1 MSYNLKD
8 LMCRGNITLEIVD
21 DFVLYK
27 AELMSSIGNIFRNN
41 DSSTEITLT
50 VFKGLDDI
58 THKFTDIEWKRF
70 TFDSNGESDKTWGDK
85 HKGKRTITVTKEEIE
100 GKAVIQCA
108 VYQNIESERKLVAAQ
123 SITFIDI
130 NDMVPSAKP
139 PLNPIDG
146 EIWIDNSVDP
156 PVIKVWDEE
165 KGQWITITIA
175 GSSTKNLINNS
186 NFWKAYDFTD
196 FKLVGNLHDYRI
208 APYQGK
214 NYAQLRADTYDN
226 EIRGFYQDISK
237 SYYPEET
244 YLMQAK
250 AYILDETGM
259 YDGGLSFRIVDVT
272 TKQGP
277 NLEEIEVEKEIV
289 SKTFKLR
296 NDKVS
301 TVHTTFTM
309 PTKIN
314 KLRVYVYGE
323 KEKAFHIAVT
333 ELSLSHN
340 TQLHDW
346 EMSDDDLQW
355 KIDNKVSNDPK
366 EVFNAL
372 TDGGK
377 MQGIYTAINPETK
390 KDDYYINAN
399 YIKSGQVEADYIN
412 AKGLTVS
419 KDIPQEDGTNKT
431 INTLEVT
438 KDGDV
443 HILANKLSIMPYAET
458 NIPTKDEVN
467 KELETKVNA
476 DKESIITA
484 INDTGIFMENGKL
497 TINADNV
504 STGILKSRND
514 MANFN
519 LNEGTFRLGKNDNN
533 FKLKFD
539 GTDLLFGQGA
549 IKWENLDNSITEE
562 LIPYDVYLEKSFV
575 LVGDE
580 VNNTEVSQGEDGQ
593 LIIPEEKPVNRVLA
607 VKGND
612 KLIAVETTPKDGEF
626 NFRILEQSGC
636 EAIKYTNDSFYI
648 NKVNSENAYVKV
660 SVSCEDKQILTRT
673 MTITNKNIEGTPGPA
688 GPPGPGGDLATF
700 VYCKSNEKP
709 AKPTGNNPEGWYE
722 RIEEIIE
729 QGDLWCSQG
738 IKDANTGDIKG
749 EWQEPYKL
757 EDANNNLLSN
767 YKWTPGT
774 GDCGIYKALGGST
787 ENIRTTDKDPKGN
800 QNILW
805 TAISQDANGIMDF
818 IDGGF
823 SASVKIDYMKTYRFS
838 VWAKVSDKNCYINM
852 AADISN
858 TEDKGGGAQPNP
870 VFFSGPFPEIDKWYL
885 IVGYVLGTGIPH
897 NPTNSG
903 VYDSANGDRIIINGK
918 EQTLPIFKN
927 KDGAKQQTIRVF
939 MSGGEQVGVNAKFF
953 DPRIEIID
961 GEEQTIDSML
971 GKMSNMKWI
980 YEWNGTKT
988 EINGSSVLTPKLFT
1002 GTIDE
1007 ITGKH
1012 TGIAMGMDVLG
1023 NGQNGIV
1030 GYSKGLKTFHIKT
1043 DGSAI
1048 FGDESKDHIEIS
1060 SNGIATI
1067 PVVKGDNIQAN
1078 KLVVYY
1084 TDSNGEQILDEN
1096 KKPIKTLEVTDRG
1109 EVILHPSK
1117 FEMLSGIINGG
1128 GSGGDSGSDALVPQ
1142 LQELGM
1148 IFDTSG
1154 PKPKFEINAT
1164 QITTGELAADRLS
1177 LYGLNVY
1184 KKSFDGNKTDTKT
1197 LEVTETGDINI
1208 NAQNFRL
1215 CSTNEYGDLINGEN
1229 INDMVSSIIV
1239 DPNTI
1244 SIISQNIDIK
1254 GVVTFGN
1261 LTNALQNG
1269 GFSYTDENGRDKWL
1283 TTKIDGGIIET
1294 NTIKLNSLESNS
1306 QNPIITLFDQ
1316 CALDA
1321 TYKNNEG
1328 HGNSIRLKWNNNN
1341 YVYIGD
1347 QDFRVVLRNSDAT
1360 FKVTHDS
1367 VLMGNTRVY
1376 FTGAVY
1382 SYITNSNGEV
1392 KTIDLRNQLSSRDNT
1407 SQCTCD
1413 HRSLYPVRTMSLGY
1427 SGSSWT
1433 KVHAT
1438 DGVVRLSDKNKK
1450 ENISYLSNNK
1460 NSKENK
1466 INKNTIYNIK
1476 PEIDNFDLYNFIK
1489 NDLNL
1494 CTFNYK
1500 EEEDQYSISNTSYQI
1515 GFIAQDI
1522 ENNNVGKYIV
1532 TNYGDE
1538 KNKKLMIIESNYI
1551 NTIAGALKVAINK
1564 IESLEQ
1570 RIVDLENKLNGG
1582 EI

>member
-8 LMCRGNITLEIVD
+8 LICRGNITLEIVD

-41 DSSTEITLT
+41 DTETEITLS

-70 TFDSNGESDKTWGDK
+70 TFDSNGEGDKTWGDK

-108 VYQNIESERKLVAAQ
+108 VYQMMEGERKLVAAQ

-165 KGQWITITIA
+165 KGQWITITVA
-175 GSSTKNLINNS
+175 GASTKNLINNS
-186 NFWKAYDFTD
+186 SFWKAYDFTD
-196 FKLVGNLHDYRI
+196 FKLVGNLQDYRI

-214 NYAQLRADTYDN
+214 NYAQLRADFYDD

-259 YDGGLSFRIVDVT
+259 YDGGISFRIVDVT

-277 NLEEIEVEKEIV
+277 NLEEIEVETEII
-289 SKTFKLR
+289 SKTFKLK

-301 TVHTTFTM
+301 TIHTTFTM

-431 INTLEVT
+431 VNTLEVT

-476 DKESIITA
+476 DKDSIVNA
-484 INDTGIFMENGKL
+484 INDTGIFLENGKL

-519 LNEGTFRLGKNDNN
+519 LNEGTFRLGNSDDN

-539 GTDLLFGQGA
+539 GTDLLFGKGA
-549 IKWENLDNSITEE
+549 IKWENLDNTITDE

-575 LVGDE
+575 IVGDE

-607 VKGND
+607 VKGNN
-612 KLIAVETTPKDGEF
+612 KLTPVNTTPKEGEF
-626 NFRILEQSGC
+626 SFRILEQNGC
-636 EAIKYTNDSFYI
+636 EAIKHTKDSFYI
-648 NKVNSENAYVKV
+648 NRVDVENAYVKV
-660 SVSCEDKQILTRT
+660 SISCEDKQVLTRT
-673 MTITNKNIEGTPGPA
+673 MTITNKNIEGIEGPP

-738 IKDANTGDIKG
+738 IRDANTGDIKG

-757 EDANNNLLSN
+757 EDANNNLLAN
-767 YKWTPGT
+767 YTWTSGT

-787 ENIRTTDKDPKGN
+787 ENMRTTDKDPKGN
-800 QNILW
+800 QSILW

-838 VWAKVSDKNCYINM
+838 VWAKASDKNCYINM
-852 AADISN
+852 AADMSN

-870 VFFSGPFPEIDKWYL
+870 IFFSGPLPETDKWYL
-885 IVGYVLGTGIPH
+885 IVGYVLGAGIPH

-903 VYDSANGDRIIINGK
+903 VYDSTNGDRIVINGK

-927 KDGAKQQTIRVF
+927 KDGATQQTIRVF
-939 MSGGEQVGVNAKFF
+939 MSGGEIVGVNAKFF

-961 GEEQTIDSML
+961 GEEQSIDSML

-1012 TGIAMGMDVLG
+1012 TGVAMGMDVLG
-1023 NGQNGIV
+1023 DGQNGIV
-1030 GYSKGLKTFHIKT
+1030 GYSKGDKTFHIKT

-1048 FGDESKDHIEIS
+1048 FGKEDKDHIKIS
-1060 SNGIATI
+1060 SDGIATI
-1067 PVVKGDNIQAN
+1067 PTVKGDNIQAN

-1117 FEMLSGIINGG
+1117 FEMLSGIIGGG
-1128 GSGGDSGSDALVPQ
+1128 GSGGDSESNALVPQ

-1148 IFDTSG
+1148 IFDMKSNPPQFT
-1154 PKPKFEINAT
+1154 INAT
-1164 QITTGELAADRLS
+1164 QITAGQLSADRLD
-1177 LYGLNVY
+1177 LYGLTVY
-1184 KKSFDGNKTDTKT
+1184 KQGTTIPTFKVDYDGSITIRTDSFKLDTGTQDSYFDDALSSTVSQIVVKPD
-1197 LEVTETGDINI
+1197 VIN
-1208 NAQNFRL
+1208 
-1215 CSTNEYGDLINGEN
+1215 
-1229 INDMVSSIIV
+1229 V
-1239 DPNTI
+1239 
-1244 SIISQNIDIK
+1244 ISQNINLN
-1254 GVVTFGN
+1254 GYVTI
-1261 LTNALQNG
+1261 
-1269 GFSYTDENGRDKWL
+1269 SD
-1283 TTKIDGGIIET
+1283 
-1294 NTIKLNSLESNS
+1294 LESKNGSTEIHGAHIKTGTISCDHLSSNNS
-1306 QNPIITLFDQ
+1306 NPIITLFKDRNGQ
-1316 CALDA
+1316 ACAIDA
-1321 TYKNNEG
+1321 TASMNTG
-1328 HGNSIRLKWNNNN
+1328 VGTAIRVKWN
-1341 YVYIGD
+1341 D
-1347 QDFRVVLRNSDAT
+1347 
-1360 FKVTHDS
+1360 
-1367 VLMGNTRVY
+1367 
-1376 FTGAVY
+1376 
-1382 SYITNSNGEV
+1382 
-1392 KTIDLRNQLSSRDNT
+1392 
-1407 SQCTCD
+1407 
-1413 HRSLYPVRTMSLGY
+1413 
-1427 SGSSWT
+1427 
-1433 KVHAT
+1433 
-1438 DGVVRLSDKNKK
+1438 
-1450 ENISYLSNNK
+1450 
-1460 NSKENK
+1460 
-1466 INKNTIYNIK
+1466 
-1476 PEIDNFDLYNFIK
+1476 
-1489 NDLNL
+1489 
-1494 CTFNYK
+1494 
-1500 EEEDQYSISNTSYQI
+1500 
-1515 GFIAQDI
+1515 
-1522 ENNNVGKYIV
+1522 
-1532 TNYGDE
+1532 
-1538 KNKKLMIIESNYI
+1538 SNYI
-1551 NTIAGALKVAINK
+1551 YIGTNYMAFFGSAGKYCAFEPEKISFSRCCLDIVRNVGSEGKYVHCLLRHNEQTSSSGAIKLMGTNLGVQCRQSDDKNYCNISAMNFVSQRSLNKEYSLKKTKEKKEYINELKNINVLEYQNTNNENYFKETSSTVLGIDPLDINTPSSIILRAGEEPCDIGIELHSLSALNTKVIQELINK
-1564 IESLEQ
+1564 IET
-1570 RIVDLENKLNGG
+1570 LENKITELETKLNGG
-1582 EI
+1582 EITNGSI

>member
-8 LMCRGNITLEIVD
+8 LICRGNITLEIVD

-41 DSSTEITLT
+41 DTETEITLS

-70 TFDSNGESDKTWGDK
+70 TFDSNGEDDKSWGDK

-108 VYQNIESERKLVAAQ
+108 VYQMIEGERSLVAAQ

-139 PLNPIDG
+139 PLNPMDG

-165 KGQWITITIA
+165 KGQWITITVA
-175 GSSTKNLINNS
+175 GASTKNLINNS

-196 FKLVGNLHDYRI
+196 FKLVGNLQDYRI

-214 NYAQLRADTYDN
+214 RYAQLRSDFYDN

-259 YDGGLSFRIVDVT
+259 YDGGISFRIVDVT

-277 NLEEIEVEKEIV
+277 NLEEIEVETEII

-301 TVHTTFTM
+301 TIHTTFTM

-399 YIKSGQVEADYIN
+399 YIKSGQVEAEYIN

-419 KDIPQEDGTNKT
+419 RELENET
-431 INTLEVT
+431 IKTLEVT
-438 KDGDV
+438 KDGEV
-443 HILANKLSIMPYAET
+443 HIIADKFSLRPYAET
-458 NIPTKDEVN
+458 NVPTKDEVET
-467 KELETKVNA
+467 ELNTKVNA

-612 KLIAVETTPKDGEF
+612 KLIAVEATPKDGEF

-709 AKPTGNNPEGWYE
+709 AKPVGNNPEGWYE

-800 QNILW
+800 QSILW
-805 TAISQDANGIMDF
+805 TAISQDANGMMDF

-858 TEDKGGGAQPNP
+858 TEDKDGGAQPNP
-870 VFFSGPFPEIDKWYL
+870 VFFSGPLPEIDKWYL

-1117 FEMLSGIINGG
+1117 FEMLSGIIDGG

-1164 QITTGELAADRLS
+1164 QITTGELNADRLS
-1177 LYGLNVY
+1177 LYGLVI
-1184 KKSFDGNKTDTKT
+1184 KNKNTGQNSM
-1197 LEVTETGDINI
+1197 EVTQSGEIYINTHNFNLTSGENLDNYLSGKSIALRISQDSQAMDLIAPNI
-1208 NAQNFRL
+1208 NLNGYVTF
-1215 CSTNEYGDLINGEN
+1215 SDLSGNGTTTINGAN
-1229 INDMVSSIIV
+1229 IVTDSIKCNQIGAAGKYGEAV
-1239 DPNTI
+1239 LKLFGE
-1244 SIISQNIDIK
+1244 SCEID
-1254 GVVTFGN
+1254 
-1261 LTNALQNG
+1261 AQ
-1269 GFSYTDENGRDKWL
+1269 S
-1283 TTKIDGGIIET
+1283 DG
-1294 NTIKLNSLESNS
+1294 
-1306 QNPIITLFDQ
+1306 
-1316 CALDA
+1316 
-1321 TYKNNEG
+1321 
-1328 HGNSIRLKWNNNN
+1328 IRLKWDNYN
-1341 YVYIGD
+1341 YVRTGTNSITFFCNGQHLGYIRETDGGQFYIGNANSGIVISRD
-1347 QDFRVVLRNSDAT
+1347 GQRVDFCTSGKTPCRTSSLRHVSEDWGSGKTLEGAIESLQSKHSFVVPNTYSNTKNINNFSKDIMNITVLKDENIKTLKETNKYIDENYLVDNNPKLKIELTDTTPDYLIEEDFRGEKYV
-1360 FKVTHDS
+1360 
-1367 VLMGNTRVY
+1367 NT
-1376 FTGAVY
+1376 
-1382 SYITNSNGEV
+1382 
-1392 KTIDLRNQLSSRDNT
+1392 LSLACLN
-1407 SQCTCD
+1407 
-1413 HRSLYPVRTMSLGY
+1413 
-1427 SGSSWT
+1427 
-1433 KVHAT
+1433 
-1438 DGVVRLSDKNKK
+1438 
-1450 ENISYLSNNK
+1450 LSNIQELIKK
-1460 NSKENK
+1460 N
-1466 INKNTIYNIK
+1466 
-1476 PEIDNFDLYNFIK
+1476 
-1489 NDLNL
+1489 
-1494 CTFNYK
+1494 
-1500 EEEDQYSISNTSYQI
+1500 EE
-1515 GFIAQDI
+1515 
-1522 ENNNVGKYIV
+1522 
-1532 TNYGDE
+1532 
-1538 KNKKLMIIESNYI
+1538 
-1551 NTIAGALKVAINK
+1551 
-1564 IESLEQ
+1564 LEQ

>member
-8 LMCRGNITLEIVD
+8 LICRGNITLEIVD

-41 DSSTEITLT
+41 DTETEITLS

-70 TFDSNGESDKTWGDK
+70 TFDSNGEDDKSWGDK

-108 VYQNIESERKLVAAQ
+108 VYQMIEGERELVAAQ

-139 PLNPIDG
+139 PLNPMDG

-165 KGQWITITIA
+165 KGQWITITVA
-175 GSSTKNLINNS
+175 GASTKNLINNS

-196 FKLVGNLHDYRI
+196 FKLIGNLQDYRI

-214 NYAQLRADTYDN
+214 RYAQLRADFYDN
-226 EIRGFYQDISK
+226 ETRGFYQDISK

-277 NLEEIEVEKEIV
+277 NLEEIEVEEEII

-301 TVHTTFTM
+301 TIHTTFTM

-399 YIKSGQVEADYIN
+399 YIKSGQVEAEYIN

-419 KDIPQEDGTNKT
+419 RELENET
-431 INTLEVT
+431 IKTLEVT
-438 KDGDV
+438 KDGEV
-443 HILANKLSIMPYAET
+443 HIIADKFSLRPYAET
-458 NIPTKDEVN
+458 NVPTKDEVET
-467 KELETKVNA
+467 ELNTKVNA
-476 DKESIITA
+476 DKESIVNA
-484 INDTGIFMENGKL
+484 INDTGIFLENGKL

-519 LNEGTFRLGKNDNN
+519 LNEGTFRLGKSDNN

-575 LVGDE
+575 IVGDE
-580 VNNTEVSQGEDGQ
+580 VNSTEVSQGEDGQ

-607 VKGND
+607 VKGNN
-612 KLIAVETTPKDGEF
+612 KLTPVNTTPKEGEF
-626 NFRILEQSGC
+626 SFRILEQNGC
-636 EAIKYTNDSFYI
+636 EAIKHTKDSFYI
-648 NKVNSENAYVKV
+648 NRVDVENAYVKV
-660 SVSCEDKQILTRT
+660 SVSCEDKQVLTRT
-673 MTITNKNIEGTPGPA
+673 MTITNKNIEGKPGPA

-709 AKPTGNNPEGWYE
+709 AKPVGNKPEGWYE

-738 IKDANTGDIKG
+738 IRDANTGDIKG
-749 EWQEPYKL
+749 QWQEPYKL
-757 EDANNNLLSN
+757 EEGNNNLLSN

-800 QNILW
+800 QSILW

-838 VWAKVSDKNCYINM
+838 VWAKASDKNCYINM

-870 VFFSGPFPEIDKWYL
+870 VFFSGPLPETDKWYL
-885 IVGYVLGTGIPH
+885 IVGYVLGAGIPH

-927 KDGAKQQTIRVF
+927 KDGATQQTIRVF
-939 MSGGEQVGVNAKFF
+939 MSGGETVGVNAKFF

-961 GEEQTIDSML
+961 GEEQSIDSML

-1012 TGIAMGMDVLG
+1012 TGVAMGMDVLG
-1023 NGQNGIV
+1023 DGQNGIV

-1048 FGDESKDHIEIS
+1048 FGDENKDHIEIS
-1060 SNGIATI
+1060 NDGIATI

-1117 FEMLSGIINGG
+1117 FEMLSGIIGGG
-1128 GSGGDSGSDALVPQ
+1128 GSGEDSGSDALVPQ

-1148 IFDTSG
+1148 IFDMKSNPPQFT
-1154 PKPKFEINAT
+1154 INAT
-1164 QITTGELAADRLS
+1164 QIKTGQLTADRLD
-1177 LYGLNVY
+1177 LYGLTIY
-1184 KKSFDGNKTDTKT
+1184 KQGTSIPTFKVDYDGSITIRTDSFKLDTGIQDSSFDAALN
-1197 LEVTETGDINI
+1197 
-1208 NAQNFRL
+1208 
-1215 CSTNEYGDLINGEN
+1215 S
-1229 INDMVSSIIV
+1229 MVSSIVV
-1239 DPNTI
+1239 DPTTI
-1244 SIISQNIDIK
+1244 KAIAEKVEIISDF
-1254 GVVTFGN
+1254 VTFSDLSGSR
-1261 LTNALQNG
+1261 TTTING
-1269 GFSYTDENGRDKWL
+1269 DNI
-1283 TTKIDGGIIET
+1283 TTGTIRCNRIGTANKYDDAI
-1294 NTIKLNSLESNS
+1294 IKLFHHNSGN
-1306 QNPIITLFDQ
+1306 
-1316 CALDA
+1316 CAIDA
-1321 TYKNNEG
+1321 TANMNTG
-1328 HGNSIRLKWNNNN
+1328 QGTAIRLKWDNNN
-1341 YVYIGD
+1341 YYLVESGD
-1347 QDFRVVLRNSDAT
+1347 AKIFLNGDSKYTFGSGTFTVNSD
-1360 FKVTHDS
+1360 KVTMKATSDGHYFIYWTS
-1367 VLMGNTRVY
+1367 GGGGIKLMNNWETGVQIRGSNDKYYVQIVSSKFTVGQNKQSTYSSSIQYKNTKDVKNY
-1376 FTGAVY
+1376 LSDIEKLNIEETIEY
-1382 SYITNSNGEV
+1382 NNQSLYKTNDRMIEETVGLSINAYDPTTPDII
-1392 KTIDLRNQLSSRDNT
+1392 KTIIDKSAEDKETGLDLLSVA
-1407 SQCTCD
+1407 C
-1413 HRSLYPVRTMSLGY
+1413 LGL
-1427 SGSSWT
+1427 
-1433 KVHAT
+1433 K
-1438 DGVVRLSDKNKK
+1438 GVQELIVKIKL
-1450 ENISYLSNNK
+1450 L
-1460 NSKENK
+1460 ENK
-1466 INKNTIYNIK
+1466 
-1476 PEIDNFDLYNFIK
+1476 
-1489 NDLNL
+1489 
-1494 CTFNYK
+1494 
-1500 EEEDQYSISNTSYQI
+1500 
-1515 GFIAQDI
+1515 
-1522 ENNNVGKYIV
+1522 V
-1532 TNYGDE
+1532 TE
-1538 KNKKLMIIESNYI
+1538 
-1551 NTIAGALKVAINK
+1551 
-1564 IESLEQ
+1564 LET
-1570 RIVDLENKLNGG
+1570 KLNGG
-1582 EI
+1582 EIVG

>member
-1 MSYNLKD
+1 MFLSYNLKD
-8 LMCRGNITLEIVD
+8 LICRGALTLEVVD
-21 DFVLYK
+21 DLVLYK

-41 DSSTEITLT
+41 DLSTDIT
-50 VFKGLDDI
+50 VVVYKGLDDI
-58 THKFTDIEWKRF
+58 TNKFTDIEWKRF
-70 TFDSNGESDKTWGDK
+70 TFDSNGEDDKTWGEK
-85 HKGKRTITVTKEEIE
+85 HKGKKTITVTREEIL
-100 GKAVIQCA
+100 GKAVIQCG
-108 VYQNIESERKLVAAQ
+108 VYQNISGERELVAAQ
-123 SITFIDI
+123 SITFIDV
-130 NDMVPSAKP
+130 NDMTPSTTP
-139 PLNPIDG
+139 PDNPKDG
-146 EIWIDNSVDP
+146 EIWIDSSVDP
-156 PVIKVWDEE
+156 PIINIWDEE
-165 KGQWITITIA
+165 KGQWRPITTV

-186 NFWKAYDFTD
+186 NFWKGYDFTD
-196 FKLVGNLHDYRI
+196 FTLTGKLNDYRI

-214 NYAQLRADTYDN
+214 NYAQLRADGYDE
-226 EIRGFYQDISK
+226 EIRGFYQDIKK
-237 SYYPEET
+237 SYFPDET
-244 YLMQAK
+244 YILQAN
-250 AYILDETGM
+250 AYLLDFTGM
-259 YDGGLSFRIVDVT
+259 YDGGITLKVVDVT

-277 NLEEIEVEKEIV
+277 NLEEIEVEKELV
-289 SKTFKLR
+289 SETFKLK
-296 NDKVS
+296 NNKIDHIYTSFV
-301 TVHTTFTM
+301 M
-309 PTKIN
+309 PTKIT

-323 KEKAFHIAVT
+323 IGKAFHIAIT

-340 TQLHDW
+340 NKPHDW

-372 TDGGK
+372 TDNGK
-377 MQGIYTAINPETK
+377 MQGIYTAINPETGN
-390 KDDYYINAN
+390 DDYYINAN

-431 INTLEVT
+431 VNTLEVT

-484 INDTGIFMENGKL
+484 INDTGMFMENGKL
-497 TINADNV
+497 INADNV

-514 MANFN
+514 MSKFD
-519 LNEGTFRLGKNDNN
+519 LNNGTFRLGNSDDN
-533 FKLKFD
+533 FKSKFD
-539 GTDLLFGQGA
+539 GTDLLFGKGA
-549 IKWENLDNSITEE
+549 IKWENLDNTITEE
-562 LIPYDVYLEKSFV
+562 LMPYDVYLEKTFV
-575 LVGDE
+575 IVDDE
-580 VNNTEVSQGEDGQ
+580 VNTSETTQGEDGE
-593 LIIPEEKPVNRVLA
+593 LIIPDAKPTNRVLA

-612 KLIAVETTPKDGEF
+612 KLTPVDTTTPKENEF
-626 NFRILEQSGC
+626 SFRILEQSNC
-636 EAIKYTNDSFYI
+636 EAIKYKPDSFYI
-648 NKVNSENAYVKV
+648 NRVDAENAYVKV
-660 SVSCEDKQILTRT
+660 SISCEDKQILTRT
-673 MTITNKNIEGTPGPA
+673 MTITNKNIEGVEGPPGPQ
-688 GPPGPGGDLATF
+688 GPGGDLATF

-738 IKDANTGDIKG
+738 IRDANTGDIKG

-757 EDANNNLLSN
+757 EDADNNLLAN
-767 YKWTPGT
+767 YTWTPGT

-787 ENIRTTDKDPKGN
+787 ENMRTTDKDPKGN
-800 QNILW
+800 QSILW

-838 VWAKVSDKNCYINM
+838 VWAKTSDKNCYINM

-858 TEDKGGGAQPNP
+858 TEDKGGGANPNP
-870 VFFSGPFPEIDKWYL
+870 VFFSAPLPETDKWYL

-927 KDGAKQQTIRVF
+927 KDGATQQTIRVF
-939 MSGGEQVGVNAKFF
+939 MSGGEIVGVNAKFF

-1012 TGIAMGMDVLG
+1012 TGVAMGMDVLG

-1117 FEMLSGIINGG
+1117 FEMLSGVIGG
-1128 GSGGDSGSDALVPQ
+1128 GSSGGDSDSNALIPQ

-1148 IFDTSG
+1148 IFDMNAN
-1154 PKPKFEINAT
+1154 PPQFNINAT
-1164 QITTGELAADRLS
+1164 QITAGQLAANRLD
-1177 LYGLNVY
+1177 LYGLKVINKNTGNTSLEI
-1184 KKSFDGNKTDTKT
+1184 KKSG
-1197 LEVTETGDINI
+1197 EVTISTESFKLDSGTQEDSINSI
-1208 NAQNFRL
+1208 
-1215 CSTNEYGDLINGEN
+1215 
-1229 INDMVSSIIV
+1229 VSSIV
-1239 DPNTI
+1239 MDQNTI
-1244 SIISQNIDIK
+1244 DMIAGKINIK
-1254 GVVTFGN
+1254 GMVTFED
-1261 LTNALQNG
+1261 LNAALSTSDPDGDYVGSDGHLHRTEING
-1269 GFSYTDENGRDKWL
+1269 GN
-1283 TTKIDGGIIET
+1283 
-1294 NTIKLNSLESNS
+1294 IKTGTVTLDALSSNNSSK
-1306 QNPIITLFDQ
+1306 PIIRLFDN

-1321 TYKNNEG
+1321 TANMNQGKG
-1328 HGNSIRLKWNNNN
+1328 QSIRLKWDDSN
-1341 YVYIGD
+1341 YIRIDANGTMIYTNAQSTLSLSSREGNLVSFFGGAASIDTAKSTARFRQSDENYISIGGTAES
-1347 QDFRVVLRNSDAT
+1347 QFRVWIGGKTV
-1360 FKVTHDS
+1360 FKVTPS
-1367 VLMGNTRVY
+1367 GPASIISANLYELPTQLTRDKRTDFNDFVY
-1376 FTGAVY
+1376 DELGD
-1382 SYITNSNGEV
+1382 
-1392 KTIDLRNQLSSRDNT
+1392 TISM
-1407 SQCTCD
+1407 
-1413 HRSLYPVRTMSLGY
+1413 Y
-1427 SGSSWT
+1427 
-1433 KVHAT
+1433 
-1438 DGVVRLSDKNKK
+1438 
-1450 ENISYLSNNK
+1450 SNNK
-1460 NSKENK
+1460 LE
-1466 INKNTIYNIK
+1466 
-1476 PEIDNFDLYNFIK
+1476 
-1489 NDLNL
+1489 
-1494 CTFNYK
+1494 
-1500 EEEDQYSISNTSYQI
+1500 
-1515 GFIAQDI
+1515 
-1522 ENNNVGKYIV
+1522 
-1532 TNYGDE
+1532 
-1538 KNKKLMIIESNYI
+1538 I
-1551 NTIAGALKVAINK
+1551 NTYK
-1564 IESLEQ
+1564 IKSSG
-1570 RIVDLENKLNGG
+1570 IGDLILDEEPGSYSLNGVISVLIKALQE
-1582 EI
+1582 EIGLRRLLEDKVTELETKLTEVK

>member
-1 MSYNLKD
+1 MFLSYNLKD
-8 LMCRGNITLEIVD
+8 LICRGALTLEVVD
-21 DFVLYK
+21 DLVLYK
-27 AELMSSIGNIFRNN
+27 AELISSIGNIFRNN
-41 DSSTEITLT
+41 DLSTDIT
-50 VFKGLDDI
+50 VIVYKGLDDI
-58 THKFTDIEWKRF
+58 TNKFTDIEWKRF
-70 TFDSNGESDKTWGDK
+70 TFDSNGEDDKIWGEK
-85 HKGKRTITVTKEEIE
+85 HKGKKTITVTREEIL
-100 GKAVIQCA
+100 GKAVIQCG
-108 VYQNIESERKLVAAQ
+108 VYQNISGERELVAAQ
-123 SITFIDI
+123 SITFIDV
-130 NDMVPSAKP
+130 NDMTPSTTP
-139 PLNPIDG
+139 PDNPKDG
-146 EIWIDNSVDP
+146 EIWIDSSVDP
-156 PVIKVWDEE
+156 PIINIWDEE
-165 KGQWITITIA
+165 KGQWRPITTV

-186 NFWKAYDFTD
+186 NFWKGYDFTD
-196 FKLVGNLHDYRI
+196 FILTGKLNDYRI

-214 NYAQLRADTYDN
+214 NYAQLRADGYDE
-226 EIRGFYQDISK
+226 EIRGFYQDIKK
-237 SYYPEET
+237 SYFPDET
-244 YLMQAK
+244 YILQAN
-250 AYILDETGM
+250 AYLLDFTGM
-259 YDGGLSFRIVDVT
+259 YDGGITLKVVDVT

-277 NLEEIEVEKEIV
+277 NLEEIEIEKELV
-289 SKTFKLR
+289 SETFKLK
-296 NDKVS
+296 NNKIDHIYTSFV
-301 TVHTTFTM
+301 M
-309 PTKIN
+309 PTKIT

-323 KEKAFHIAVT
+323 ISKAFHIAVT

-340 TQLHDW
+340 NKPHDW

-372 TDGGK
+372 TDNGK
-377 MQGIYTAINPETK
+377 MQGIYTAINPETGN
-390 KDDYYINAN
+390 DDYYINAN

-431 INTLEVT
+431 VNTLEVT

-497 TINADNV
+497 AINADNV

-514 MANFN
+514 MSKFD
-519 LNEGTFRLGKNDNN
+519 LNNGTFRLGNSDDN

-539 GTDLLFGQGA
+539 GTDLLFGKGA
-549 IKWENLDNSITEE
+549 IKWENLDNTITDE
-562 LIPYDVYLEKSFV
+562 LMPYDVYLEKTFV
-575 LVGDE
+575 IVDDE
-580 VNNTEVSQGEDGQ
+580 VNTSETTQGEDGE
-593 LIIPEEKPVNRVLA
+593 LVIPDAKPINRVLA

-612 KLIAVETTPKDGEF
+612 KLTPVDATTPKENEF
-626 NFRILEQSGC
+626 SFRILEQSNC
-636 EAIKYTNDSFYI
+636 KAIKYKPDSFYI
-648 NKVNSENAYVKV
+648 NRVDAENAYVKV
-660 SVSCEDKQILTRT
+660 SISCEDKQILTRT
-673 MTITNKNIEGTPGPA
+673 MTITNKNIEGIEGPPGPQ
-688 GPPGPGGDLATF
+688 GPGGDLATF

-738 IKDANTGDIKG
+738 IRDANTGDIKG

-757 EDANNNLLSN
+757 EDANNNLLAN
-767 YKWTPGT
+767 YTWTPGT

-787 ENIRTTDKDPKGN
+787 ENMRTTDKDPKGN
-800 QNILW
+800 QSILW

-838 VWAKVSDKNCYINM
+838 VWAKSSDKNCYINM

-870 VFFSGPFPEIDKWYL
+870 MFFSGPLPEIDKWYL

-903 VYDSANGDRIIINGK
+903 VYDSANGDRIVINGK

-927 KDGAKQQTIRVF
+927 KDGAAQQTIRVF
-939 MSGGEQVGVNAKFF
+939 MSGGETVGVNAKFF

-961 GEEQTIDSML
+961 GEEQSIDSML

-1012 TGIAMGMDVLG
+1012 TGVAMGMDVLG
-1023 NGQNGIV
+1023 DGQNGIV

-1117 FEMLSGIINGG
+1117 FEMLSGIIGGG
-1128 GSGGDSGSDALVPQ
+1128 GSGEDSGSDALVPQ

-1148 IFDTSG
+1148 IFDMKSNPPQFT
-1154 PKPKFEINAT
+1154 INAT
-1164 QITTGELAADRLS
+1164 QIKTGQLTADRLD
-1177 LYGLNVY
+1177 LYGLTIY
-1184 KKSFDGNKTDTKT
+1184 KQGTSIPTFKVDYDGSITIRTDSFKLDTGTQDSSFDAALN
-1197 LEVTETGDINI
+1197 
-1208 NAQNFRL
+1208 
-1215 CSTNEYGDLINGEN
+1215 S
-1229 INDMVSSIIV
+1229 MVSSIVV
-1239 DPNTI
+1239 DPTTI
-1244 SIISQNIDIK
+1244 KAIAEKIEIISDF
-1254 GVVTFGN
+1254 VTFSDLRGSSTTIN
-1261 LTNALQNG
+1261 GDNIKTGTIRCNRIGAVSALDDAIIKLFDHNG
-1269 GFSYTDENGRDKWL
+1269 GA
-1283 TTKIDGGIIET
+1283 
-1294 NTIKLNSLESNS
+1294 
-1306 QNPIITLFDQ
+1306 
-1316 CALDA
+1316 CAIDA
-1321 TYKNNEG
+1321 TRKNNEG
-1328 HGNSIRLKWNNNN
+1328 QGDAIRLKWNDSN
-1341 YVYIGD
+1341 YYFVSGNAASIYIDGNQIITVENIGMITRGHIKVRPCDALDGGTGNFGKPKDHEYIDNAYAAHFHSKYNSTQGD
-1347 QDFRVVLRNSDAT
+1347 PGIWGSKT
-1360 FKVTHDS
+1360 FKS
-1367 VLMGNTRVY
+1367 QSNEEMQ
-1376 FTGAVY
+1376 Y
-1382 SYITNSNGEV
+1382 SFFKDYKKNIDYMKNISLNNS
-1392 KTIDLRNQLSSRDNT
+1392 
-1407 SQCTCD
+1407 
-1413 HRSLYPVRTMSLGY
+1413 
-1427 SGSSWT
+1427 
-1433 KVHAT
+1433 
-1438 DGVVRLSDKNKK
+1438 KNK
-1450 ENISYLSNNK
+1450 
-1460 NSKENK
+1460 
-1466 INKNTIYNIK
+1466 IK
-1476 PEIDNFDLYNFIK
+1476 A
-1489 NDLNL
+1489 
-1494 CTFNYK
+1494 YK
-1500 EEEDQYSISNTSYQI
+1500 ESEEDNVKLIKHIEGTNDEFMLDISLM
-1515 GFIAQDI
+1515 
-1522 ENNNVGKYIV
+1522 
-1532 TNYGDE
+1532 TNLQSE
-1538 KNKKLMIIESNYI
+1538 CLETVIKKLETTQANY
-1551 NTIAGALKVAINK
+1551 NLL
-1564 IESLEQ
+1564 LEQ
-1570 RIVDLENKLNGG
+1570 YNTLQTQLINLMEVR
-1582 EI
+1582 

>member
-1 MSYNLKD
+1 MSYSLKD

-41 DSSTEITLT
+41 DTETEITLS

-70 TFDSNGESDKTWGDK
+70 TFDSNGEDDKSWGDK
-85 HKGKRTITVTKEEIE
+85 HKGKRSITVTKEEIE

-108 VYQNIESERKLVAAQ
+108 VYQMIEGERALVAAQ

-139 PLNPIDG
+139 PLNPMDG

-165 KGQWITITIA
+165 KGQWITITVA
-175 GSSTKNLINNS
+175 GASTKNLINNS

-196 FKLVGNLHDYRI
+196 FKLVGNLQDYRI

-214 NYAQLRADTYDN
+214 RYAQLRADFYDD

-259 YDGGLSFRIVDVT
+259 YDGGISFRIVDVT

-277 NLEEIEVEKEIV
+277 NLEEIEVETEII

-301 TVHTTFTM
+301 TIHTTFTM

-314 KLRVYVYGE
+314 RLRVYVYGE

-377 MQGIYTAINPETK
+377 MQGIYTAINPETG

-399 YIKSGQVEADYIN
+399 YIKSGQVEAEYIN

-419 KDIPQEDGTNKT
+419 RELENET
-431 INTLEVT
+431 IKTLEVT
-438 KDGDV
+438 KDGEV
-443 HILANKLSIMPYAET
+443 HIIADKFSLRPYAET
-458 NIPTKDEVN
+458 NVPTKDEVET
-467 KELETKVNA
+467 ELNTKVNA
-476 DKESIITA
+476 DKESIVNA
-484 INDTGIFMENGKL
+484 INDTGIFLKNGKL

-519 LNEGTFRLGKNDNN
+519 LNEGTFRLGKSDNN

-575 LVGDE
+575 IVGDE

-607 VKGND
+607 VKGNN
-612 KLIAVETTPKDGEF
+612 KLTPVNTTPKEGEF
-626 NFRILEQSGC
+626 SFRILEQNGC
-636 EAIKYTNDSFYI
+636 EAIKHTKDSFYI
-648 NKVNSENAYVKV
+648 NRVDVENAYVKV
-660 SVSCEDKQILTRT
+660 SVSCEDKQVLTRT
-673 MTITNKNIEGTPGPA
+673 MTITNKNIEGKPGPA

-709 AKPTGNNPEGWYE
+709 AKPTGNKPDGWYE

-738 IKDANTGDIKG
+738 IRDANTGDIKG

-757 EDANNNLLSN
+757 EEGNNNLLSN

-787 ENIRTTDKDPKGN
+787 ENMRTTDKDPKGN
-800 QNILW
+800 QSILW

-838 VWAKVSDKNCYINM
+838 VWAKASDKNCYINM

-870 VFFSGPFPEIDKWYL
+870 IFFSGPLPETDKWYL
-885 IVGYVLGTGIPH
+885 IVGYVLGAGIPH

-903 VYDSANGDRIIINGK
+903 VYDSANGDRIVINGK
-918 EQTLPIFKN
+918 EQTLPVFKN
-927 KDGAKQQTIRVF
+927 KDGATQQTIRVF
-939 MSGGEQVGVNAKFF
+939 MSGGETVGVNAKFF

-961 GEEQTIDSML
+961 GEEQSIDSML

-1012 TGIAMGMDVLG
+1012 TGVAMGMDVLG
-1023 NGQNGIV
+1023 DGQNGIV

-1117 FEMLSGIINGG
+1117 FEMLSGVIGGG
-1128 GSGGDSGSDALVPQ
+1128 GSGEDGGANALVPQ

-1148 IFDTSG
+1148 IFDMKSNPPQFT
-1154 PKPKFEINAT
+1154 INAT
-1164 QITTGELAADRLS
+1164 QIKTGQLTADRLD
-1177 LYGLNVY
+1177 LYGLTIY
-1184 KKSFDGNKTDTKT
+1184 KQGTSIPTFKVDYDGSITIRTDSFKLDTGTQDSSFDDALSSAVSQIVVEPDIIKLISDNIEITGF
-1197 LEVTETGDINI
+1197 VTFKD
-1208 NAQNFRL
+1208 L
-1215 CSTNEYGDLINGEN
+1215 STSGWTSINGDN
-1229 INDMVSSIIV
+1229 IKTG
-1239 DPNTI
+1239 TI
-1244 SIISQNIDIK
+1244 RCNRIGTANKYDDAI
-1254 GVVTFGN
+1254 
-1261 LTNALQNG
+1261 
-1269 GFSYTDENGRDKWL
+1269 
-1283 TTKIDGGIIET
+1283 
-1294 NTIKLNSLESNS
+1294 IKLFHHNNG
-1306 QNPIITLFDQ
+1306 D
-1316 CALDA
+1316 CAIDA
-1321 TYKNNEG
+1321 TANMNTG
-1328 HGNSIRLKWNNNN
+1328 QGTAIRLKWDNNN
-1341 YVYIGD
+1341 YYLVESGD
-1347 QDFRVVLRNSDAT
+1347 AKIFLNGDSKYT
-1360 FKVTHDS
+1360 FGSST
-1367 VLMGNTRVY
+1367 
-1376 FTGAVY
+1376 FTV
-1382 SYITNSNGEV
+1382 
-1392 KTIDLRNQLSSRDNT
+1392 NT
-1407 SQCTCD
+1407 SKINMRYSSDGHYFISMPNGGGGIKIMNNWQTGVQARGHHD
-1413 HRSLYPVRTMSLGY
+1413 ENYVPINASEFRIPGGKVYNSLLLYQ
-1427 SGSSWT
+1427 T
-1433 KVHAT
+1433 KSMY
-1438 DGVVRLSDKNKK
+1438 D
-1450 ENISYLSNNK
+1450 YLS
-1460 NSKENK
+1460 
-1466 INKNTIYNIK
+1466 
-1476 PEIDNFDLYNFIK
+1476 
-1489 NDLNL
+1489 
-1494 CTFNYK
+1494 
-1500 EEEDQYSISNTSYQI
+1500 
-1515 GFIAQDI
+1515 DI
-1522 ENNNVGKYIV
+1522 ENINIQEVILNSAPKEVFSLNEENLIKERANLTIDAEDPSVPDSIKTIIDNDAEIKEVGLNLLSVSCLGLKGIQALI
-1532 TNYGDE
+1532 E
-1538 KNKKLMIIESNYI
+1538 KIKL
-1551 NTIAGALKVAINK
+1551 
-1564 IESLEQ
+1564 
-1570 RIVDLENKLNGG
+1570 LENKVTELETKLNGG
-1582 EI
+1582 EITNGSI

>member
-8 LMCRGNITLEIVD
+8 LICRGNITLEIVD

-41 DSSTEITLT
+41 DTETEITLS

-70 TFDSNGESDKTWGDK
+70 TFDSNGEDDKSWGDK

-108 VYQNIESERKLVAAQ
+108 VYQMIEGERSLVAAQ

-165 KGQWITITIA
+165 KGQWITITVA
-175 GSSTKNLINNS
+175 GASTKNLINNS

-196 FKLVGNLHDYRI
+196 FKLVGNLQDYRI

-214 NYAQLRADTYDN
+214 RYAQLRSDFYDN

-259 YDGGLSFRIVDVT
+259 YDGGISFRIVDVT

-277 NLEEIEVEKEIV
+277 NLEEIEVETEII

-431 INTLEVT
+431 VNTLEVT

-467 KELETKVNA
+467 KELKTKVNA

-484 INDTGIFMENGKL
+484 INDTGIFMENDKL

-514 MANFN
+514 MASFN

-612 KLIAVETTPKDGEF
+612 KLIAVEATPKDGEF

-636 EAIKYTNDSFYI
+636 EAIKHANDSFYI

-700 VYCKSNEKP
+700 VYCKSNKKP
-709 AKPTGNNPEGWYE
+709 AKPVGNNPEGWYE

-800 QNILW
+800 QSILW
-805 TAISQDANGIMDF
+805 TAISQDANGMMDF

-870 VFFSGPFPEIDKWYL
+870 VFFSGPLPEIDKWYL

-961 GEEQTIDSML
+961 GEEQSIDSML

-1012 TGIAMGMDVLG
+1012 TGVAMGMDVLG
-1023 NGQNGIV
+1023 DGQNGIV

-1084 TDSNGEQILDEN
+1084 TDSKGQQILDPN
-1096 KKPIKTLEVTDRG
+1096 TKQPIKTLEVTDRG

-1117 FEMLSGIINGG
+1117 FEMLSGVIGG
-1128 GSGGDSGSDALVPQ
+1128 GSSGGDSDSNALIPQ

-1148 IFDTSG
+1148 IFDMNAN
-1154 PKPKFEINAT
+1154 PPQFNINAT
-1164 QITTGELAADRLS
+1164 QITAGQLAANRLD
-1177 LYGLNVY
+1177 LYGLKVIN
-1184 KKSFDGNKTDTKT
+1184 KNTGNTSLEIKESG
-1197 LEVTETGDINI
+1197 EVTISTESFKLDSGTQEDSINSI
-1208 NAQNFRL
+1208 
-1215 CSTNEYGDLINGEN
+1215 
-1229 INDMVSSIIV
+1229 VSSIV
-1239 DPNTI
+1239 MDQNTI
-1244 SIISQNIDIK
+1244 DMIAGKINIK
-1254 GVVTFGN
+1254 GMVTFED
-1261 LTNALQNG
+1261 LNAALSTSDPDGDYVGSDGHLHRTEING
-1269 GFSYTDENGRDKWL
+1269 GN
-1283 TTKIDGGIIET
+1283 
-1294 NTIKLNSLESNS
+1294 IKTGTVTLDALSSNNSSK
-1306 QNPIITLFDQ
+1306 PIIRLFDN
-1316 CALDA
+1316 CAIDA
-1321 TYKNNEG
+1321 TANMNQGKG
-1328 HGNSIRLKWNNNN
+1328 DSIRLKWDDSNYIRIDANGVMMYTSGVSTMNVSSRNENKVSFFGGKASIDASAESARFRKDNNN
-1341 YVYIGD
+1341 YIRIDGEQFRVYIEGKA
-1347 QDFRVVLRNSDAT
+1347 V
-1360 FKVTHDS
+1360 FKVNWS
-1367 VLMGNTRVY
+1367 GV
-1376 FTGAVY
+1376 
-1382 SYITNSNGEV
+1382 
-1392 KTIDLRNQLSSRDNT
+1392 
-1407 SQCTCD
+1407 
-1413 HRSLYPVRTMSLGY
+1413 MSLQEQ
-1427 SGSSWT
+1427 S
-1433 KVHAT
+1433 
-1438 DGVVRLSDKNKK
+1438 LK
-1450 ENISYLSNNK
+1450 ELPSMFFREEQNNK
-1460 NSKENK
+1460 FSDFVFNELGDCISINQGNK
-1466 INKNTIYNIK
+1466 ITLNPMKTRIS
-1476 PEIDNFDLYNFIK
+1476 EIWKLITDDE
-1489 NDLNL
+1489 LNGYL
-1494 CTFNYK
+1494 LNSVVAVLAK
-1500 EEEDQYSISNTSYQI
+1500 ALQEEI
-1515 GFIAQDI
+1515 GLR
-1522 ENNNVGKYIV
+1522 
-1532 TNYGDE
+1532 
-1538 KNKKLMIIESNYI
+1538 KKH
-1551 NTIAGALKVAINK
+1551 
-1564 IESLEQ
+1564 
-1570 RIVDLENKLNGG
+1570 ENKLTQLEERLANLM
-1582 EI
+1582 EVK

>member
-1 MSYNLKD
+1 MFLSYNLKD
-8 LMCRGNITLEIVD
+8 LICRGALTLEVVD
-21 DFVLYK
+21 DLVLYK

-41 DSSTEITLT
+41 DLSTDIT
-50 VFKGLDDI
+50 VVVYKGLDDI
-58 THKFTDIEWKRF
+58 TNKFTDIEWKRF
-70 TFDSNGESDKTWGDK
+70 TFDSNGEDDKTWGEK
-85 HKGKRTITVTKEEIE
+85 HKGKKTITVTREEIL
-100 GKAVIQCA
+100 GKAVIQCG
-108 VYQNIESERKLVAAQ
+108 VYQNISGERELVAAQ
-123 SITFIDI
+123 SITFIDV
-130 NDMVPSAKP
+130 NDMTPSTTP
-139 PLNPIDG
+139 PDNPKDG
-146 EIWIDNSVDP
+146 EIWIDSSVDP
-156 PVIKVWDEE
+156 PIINIWDEE
-165 KGQWITITIA
+165 KGQWRPITTV

-186 NFWKAYDFTD
+186 NFWKGYDFTD
-196 FKLVGNLHDYRI
+196 FTLTGKLNDYRI

-214 NYAQLRADTYDN
+214 NYAQLRADGYDE
-226 EIRGFYQDISK
+226 EIRGFYQDIKK
-237 SYYPEET
+237 SYFPDET
-244 YLMQAK
+244 YILQAN
-250 AYILDETGM
+250 AYLLDLTGM
-259 YDGGLSFRIVDVT
+259 YDGGITLKVVDVT

-277 NLEEIEVEKEIV
+277 NLEEIEVEKELV
-289 SKTFKLR
+289 SETFKLK
-296 NDKVS
+296 NNKIDHIYTSFV
-301 TVHTTFTM
+301 M
-309 PTKIN
+309 PTKIT

-323 KEKAFHIAVT
+323 IGKAFHIAVT

-340 TQLHDW
+340 NKPHDW

-372 TDGGK
+372 TDNGK
-377 MQGIYTAINPETK
+377 MQGIYTAINPETGN
-390 KDDYYINAN
+390 DDYYINAN

-431 INTLEVT
+431 VNTLEVT

-514 MANFN
+514 MSKFD
-519 LNEGTFRLGKNDNN
+519 LNNGTFRLGNSDNN

-539 GTDLLFGQGA
+539 GTDLLFGKGA
-549 IKWENLDNSITEE
+549 IKWENLDNTITDE
-562 LIPYDVYLEKSFV
+562 LMPYDVYLEKTFV
-575 LVGDE
+575 IVDDE
-580 VNNTEVSQGEDGQ
+580 VNTSEITQGEDGE
-593 LIIPEEKPVNRVLA
+593 LIIPDAKPINRVLA

-612 KLIAVETTPKDGEF
+612 KLTPVDTTTPKENEF
-626 NFRILEQSGC
+626 SFRILEQSNC
-636 EAIKYTNDSFYI
+636 EAIKYKPDSFYI
-648 NKVNSENAYVKV
+648 NRVDAENAYVKV
-660 SVSCEDKQILTRT
+660 SISCEDKQILTRT
-673 MTITNKNIEGTPGPA
+673 MTITNKNIEGIEGPPGPQ
-688 GPPGPGGDLATF
+688 GPGGDLATF

-709 AKPTGNNPEGWYE
+709 AKPVGNNPEGWYE

-757 EDANNNLLSN
+757 EEGNNNLLSN

-787 ENIRTTDKDPKGN
+787 ENIRTSDTDPKGN
-800 QNILW
+800 QSILW

-838 VWAKVSDKNCYINM
+838 VWAKSSDKNCYINM

-858 TEDKGGGAQPNP
+858 TEDKGGDANPNP
-870 VFFSGPFPEIDKWYL
+870 VFFSAPLPETDKWYL

-918 EQTLPIFKN
+918 EQALPIFKN
-927 KDGAKQQTIRVF
+927 KDGATQQTIRVF
-939 MSGGEQVGVNAKFF
+939 MSGGETVGVNAKFF

-961 GEEQTIDSML
+961 GEEQSIDSML

-1007 ITGKH
+1007 ISGKH

-1023 NGQNGIV
+1023 DGQNGIA

-1067 PVVKGDNIQAN
+1067 PIVKGDNIQAN

-1117 FEMLSGIINGG
+1117 FEMLSGIIGGG
-1128 GSGGDSGSDALVPQ
+1128 GSGEDSGANALVPQ

-1148 IFDTSG
+1148 IFDMNAN
-1154 PKPKFEINAT
+1154 PPQFNINAT
-1164 QITTGELAADRLS
+1164 QITTGQIVADRLD
-1177 LYGLNVY
+1177 LYGLTVLKKDAPPNQKIETLKIDENGNV
-1184 KKSFDGNKTDTKT
+1184 SVNS
-1197 LEVTETGDINI
+1197 E
-1208 NAQNFRL
+1208 NFRID
-1215 CSTNEYGDLINGEN
+1215 TGTQEDTIDNV
-1229 INDMVSSIIV
+1229 VSSIV
-1239 DPNTI
+1239 VQPNVI
-1244 SIISQNIDIK
+1244 SAISKEINIT
-1254 GVVTFGN
+1254 GVVTFSN
-1261 LTNALQNG
+1261 LTSALQNG
-1269 GFSYTDENGRDKWL
+1269 GFSYTDEDTGRQEWL
-1283 TTKIDGGIIET
+1283 TTKIDGGVIET
-1294 NTIKLNSLESNS
+1294 GTIKLNRISSNNS
-1306 QNPIITLFDQ
+1306 DNPIIKLFDHNGGA
-1316 CALDA
+1316 CAIDA
-1321 TYKNNEG
+1321 TASMNEG
-1328 HGNSIRLKWNNNN
+1328 QGSSIRLKWDDSN
-1341 YVYIGD
+1341 YI
-1347 QDFRVVLRNSDAT
+1347 RIDANGT
-1360 FKVTHDS
+1360 
-1367 VLMGNTRVY
+1367 MIY
-1376 FTGAVY
+1376 
-1382 SYITNSNGEV
+1382 TNAQS
-1392 KTIDLRNQLSSRDNT
+1392 TLSLSSRDGNLVSFFGGAASIDT
-1407 SQCTCD
+1407 AKSTARFRQSNKNYISIGGTTEAQF
-1413 HRSLYPVRTMSLGY
+1413 RVWIGGTTAFKVTPSGPASVISANLYELPAPLTRDVRTDFNDFVYDELGD
-1427 SGSSWT
+1427 T
-1433 KVHAT
+1433 
-1438 DGVVRLSDKNKK
+1438 
-1450 ENISYLSNNK
+1450 ISMYSNNK
-1460 NSKENK
+1460 LEINAYK
-1466 INKNTIYNIK
+1466 IKSSGIG
-1476 PEIDNFDLYNFIK
+1476 DLIL
-1489 NDLNL
+1489 D
-1494 CTFNYK
+1494 
-1500 EEEDQYSISNTSYQI
+1500 EEPGSYS
-1515 GFIAQDI
+1515 
-1522 ENNNVGKYIV
+1522 
-1532 TNYGDE
+1532 
-1538 KNKKLMIIESNYI
+1538 
-1551 NTIAGALKVAINK
+1551 
-1564 IESLEQ
+1564 
-1570 RIVDLENKLNGG
+1570 LNGVISVLIKALQE
-1582 EI
+1582 EIGLRRLLEDRVTELETKLTEVK

>member
-8 LMCRGNITLEIVD
+8 LICRGNITLEIVD

-41 DSSTEITLT
+41 DTETEIILS

-70 TFDSNGESDKTWGDK
+70 TFDSNGEGDKTWGDK

-108 VYQNIESERKLVAAQ
+108 VYQMIEGERKLVAAQ

-165 KGQWITITIA
+165 KGQWITITVA

-186 NFWKAYDFTD
+186 SFWKAYDFTD
-196 FKLVGNLHDYRI
+196 FKLVGNLQDYRI

-214 NYAQLRADTYDN
+214 NYAQLRADFYDD

-259 YDGGLSFRIVDVT
+259 YDGGISFRIVDVT

-277 NLEEIEVEKEIV
+277 NLEEIEVETEII

-301 TVHTTFTM
+301 TIHTTFTM

-366 EVFNAL
+366 DVFNAL

-419 KDIPQEDGTNKT
+419 KDIQQEDGTNKT
-431 INTLEVT
+431 VNTLEIT

-497 TINADNV
+497 IINADNV

-519 LNEGTFRLGKNDNN
+519 LNEGTFRLGNSDNN

-539 GTDLLFGQGA
+539 GTDLLFGKGA
-549 IKWENLDNSITEE
+549 IKWENLDNTITDE

-575 LVGDE
+575 IVGDE

-593 LIIPEEKPVNRVLA
+593 LIIPEEKPINRVLA
-607 VKGND
+607 VKGNN
-612 KLIAVETTPKDGEF
+612 KLTPVNTTPKEGEF
-626 NFRILEQSGC
+626 SFRILEQNGC
-636 EAIKYTNDSFYI
+636 EAIKHTKDSFYI
-648 NKVNSENAYVKV
+648 NRVDVENAYVKV
-660 SVSCEDKQILTRT
+660 SISCEDKQVLTRT
-673 MTITNKNIEGTPGPA
+673 MTITNKNIEGIEGPP

-709 AKPTGNNPEGWYE
+709 AKPVGNNPEGWYE

-738 IKDANTGDIKG
+738 IRDANTGDIKG

-757 EDANNNLLSN
+757 EEGNNNLLSN

-774 GDCGIYKALGGST
+774 GDCGIYKALGGNT
-787 ENIRTTDKDPKGN
+787 ENMRTTDKDPKGN
-800 QNILW
+800 QSILW

-838 VWAKVSDKNCYINM
+838 VWAKASDKNCYINM

-870 VFFSGPFPEIDKWYL
+870 MFFSGPLPETDKWYL
-885 IVGYVLGTGIPH
+885 IVGYVLGAGIPH

-903 VYDSANGDRIIINGK
+903 VYDSTNGDRIVINGK

-927 KDGAKQQTIRVF
+927 KDGATQQTIRVF
-939 MSGGEQVGVNAKFF
+939 MSGGETVGVNAKFF

-1012 TGIAMGMDVLG
+1012 TGVAMGMDVLG
-1023 NGQNGIV
+1023 DGQNGIV

-1060 SNGIATI
+1060 RNGIATI

-1117 FEMLSGIINGG
+1117 FEMLSGVIGG
-1128 GSGGDSGSDALVPQ
+1128 GSGGDSEANALVPQ

-1148 IFDTSG
+1148 IFVDSPPNPPQFT
-1154 PKPKFEINAT
+1154 INAT
-1164 QITTGELAADRLS
+1164 QITTGQLAADRLS
-1177 LYGLNVY
+1177 LYGLEVF
-1184 KKSFDGNKTDTKT
+1184 KKDLGNNLTSTRT
-1197 LEVTETGDINI
+1197 LEVSENGDVKINTSSFILKSPGDFGYDEESSFNETVTSIATSPETIDIISKNINI
-1208 NAQNFRL
+1208 KGEVTFEDLNNAL
-1215 CSTNEYGDLINGEN
+1215 STNDPWGEYEGSDGLVHRTVINGGLIKTGTIKCN
-1229 INDMVSSIIV
+1229 AINSNNEHPII
-1239 DPNTI
+1239 
-1244 SIISQNIDIK
+1244 K
-1254 GVVTFGN
+1254 LFGN
-1261 LTNALQNG
+1261 
-1269 GFSYTDENGRDKWL
+1269 
-1283 TTKIDGGIIET
+1283 
-1294 NTIKLNSLESNS
+1294 
-1306 QNPIITLFDQ
+1306 

-1321 TYKNNEG
+1321 TAKNNEG
-1328 HGNSIRLKWNNNN
+1328 QGNAIRLKWDDN
-1341 YVYIGD
+1341 
-1347 QDFRVVLRNSDAT
+1347 
-1360 FKVTHDS
+1360 H
-1367 VLMGNTRVY
+1367 Y
-1376 FTGAVY
+1376 FLA
-1382 SYITNSNGEV
+1382 NGHS
-1392 KTIDLRNQLSSRDNT
+1392 TQI
-1407 SQCTCD
+1407 
-1413 HRSLYPVRTMSLGY
+1413 Y
-1427 SGSSWT
+1427 SGSEKLYIDNSE
-1433 KVHAT
+1433 T
-1438 DGVVRLSDKNKK
+1438 DFFDNIVKIFNNLLIMNGCNIGSPSNDTYPHSVYAFQYYARRALGGFHDKGQGWSLYSNLKDTGSYSFFK
-1450 ENISYLSNNK
+1450 NYDENIECFEKKSRSKTFSNSNE
-1460 NSKENK
+1460 KELIKVIQNDK
-1466 INKNTIYNIK
+1466 EDEVMIDVGTITEMQSDCIQTLIK
-1476 PEIDNFDLYNFIK
+1476 
-1489 NDLNL
+1489 
-1494 CTFNYK
+1494 
-1500 EEEDQYSISNTSYQI
+1500 
-1515 GFIAQDI
+1515 
-1522 ENNNVGKYIV
+1522 
-1532 TNYGDE
+1532 
-1538 KNKKLMIIESNYI
+1538 
-1551 NTIAGALKVAINK
+1551 K
-1564 IESLEQ
+1564 IESLENK
-1570 RIVDLENKLNGG
+1570 ITELESKLNGG
-1582 EI
+1582 GIIG